1 MPMSKQTNH
10 YTLDECARIAQEVLG
25 NRGTVKVVTGAPAV
39 RTAKR
44 LLERRLEQLKKD
56 SK

>member
-1 MPMSKQTNH
+1 MSKTTNP

-25 NRGTVKVVTGAPAV
+25 NRGTVKVITGAPAV

-44 LLERRLEQLKKD
+44 LMERRLEELKKY